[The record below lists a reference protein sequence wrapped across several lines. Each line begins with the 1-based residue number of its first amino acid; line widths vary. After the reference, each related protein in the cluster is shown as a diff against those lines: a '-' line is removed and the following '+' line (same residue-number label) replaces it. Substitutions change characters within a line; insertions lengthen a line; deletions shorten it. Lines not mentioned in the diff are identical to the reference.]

1 MHMKKLIAMVA
12 LSAAVVAGVAL
23 AARPAPAP
31 TSPSEAE
38 VQAAIDA
45 RLHELLVKLNKRGH

>member
-1 MHMKKLIAMVA
+1 MKKLIAMVA
-12 LSAAVVAGVAL
+12 LSAAVVAGVAV
-23 AARPAPAP
+23 AARPAPAA
-31 TSPSEAE
+31 SPSEAE

>member
-1 MHMKKLIAMVA
+1 MKKLIAMVA

-23 AARPAPAP
+23 AARPQPKP
-31 TSPSEAE
+31 HPSDAE

-45 RLHELLVKLNKRGH
+45 RLHELLKKLNDQHH